1 MKTTSFLSAVLLALT
16 VSASPIVERQATSA
30 SSEVDSAVSS
40 SSTQAPNATS
50 SGAMPTATAVA
61 GEGDDSS
68 TGNATTPAAQALN
81 DTQILQF
88 ALTLEHLEAGE

>member
-1 MKTTSFLSAVLLALT
+1 
-16 VSASPIVERQATSA
+16 
-30 SSEVDSAVSS
+30 
-40 SSTQAPNATS
+40 
-50 SGAMPTATAVA
+50 MPTATAVA

-68 TGNATTPAAQALN
+68 TGNATAPAAQALN